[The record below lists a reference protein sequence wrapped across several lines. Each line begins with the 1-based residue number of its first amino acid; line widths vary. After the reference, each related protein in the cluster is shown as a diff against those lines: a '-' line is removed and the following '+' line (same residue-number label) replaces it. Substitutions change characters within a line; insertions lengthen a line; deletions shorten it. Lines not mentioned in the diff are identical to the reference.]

1 MSLLHKCI
9 AIVGAVALA
18 ALPAVAQDEKS
29 MSMIS
34 VMQLDPTKA
43 EQFDHAWEDIRE
55 IAMENGYP
63 YAELAGG
70 WRNERWILTPLQ
82 NYAEVDAVFAARE
95 AVSDAGG
102 KKYKKAIANFLE
114 AMVDSI
120 TFFTESDPEL
130 SYAPDGAPQGN
141 FMEID
146 TFHFRYGTDDK
157 MKSILADYKAL
168 MAEKAVPYGYQVSWD
183 GIGSQGNSVTIVTY
197 AQDAVAMAEANA
209 AIEAMLD
216 GDDDAE
222 AIFERYTNIATGSET
237 IHSKFNPDA
246 SMNMP
251 AGE

>member
-1 MSLLHKCI
+1 MSLLNKCI
-9 AIVGAVALA
+9 AIVGAVALTV
-18 ALPAVAQDEKS
+18 LPAVAQDEKS

-34 VMQLDPTKA
+34 VMQLDPSKA
-43 EQFDHAWEDIRE
+43 KQFDDAWGNIRE

-70 WRNERWILTPLQ
+70 WRNERWILTPIK

-102 KKYKKAIANFLE
+102 KKYKKAIANFVG

-120 TFFTESDPEL
+120 TFFTVGDPEL
-130 SYAPDGAPQGN
+130 SYTPDGAPQGN

-146 TFHFRYGTDDK
+146 TFRFRYGAEDE
-157 MKSILADYKAL
+157 MKSILVDYKAL
-168 MAEKAVPYGYQVSWD
+168 MEGKAVPYGYQVSWD

-197 AQDAVAMAEANA
+197 AQNAVAMAEANA

-216 GDDDAE
+216 GDDEAD

-237 IHSKFNPDA
+237 IHSLFDPDA

-251 AGE
+251 TGE